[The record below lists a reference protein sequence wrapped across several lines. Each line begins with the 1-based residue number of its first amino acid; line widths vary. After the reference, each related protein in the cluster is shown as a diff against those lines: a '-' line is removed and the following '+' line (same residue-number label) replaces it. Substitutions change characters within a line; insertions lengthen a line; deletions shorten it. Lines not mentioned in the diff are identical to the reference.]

1 MVLRT
6 NKAKTRGQVIF
17 ESQQNVS
24 VVKMPK
30 LYSLSLIPRAYTVKE
45 RTNSSKLSSELH
57 SMLCSTP
64 PHICM
69 HTCRHTC
76 RHML

>member
-6 NKAKTRGQVIF
+6 NKARIRGQIIF
-17 ESQQNVS
+17 ESSQNVS

-45 RTNSSKLSSELH
+45 KTNFSKLSSDLH
-57 SMLCSTP
+57 SMLCSTHARKRYSTKNLAHNLTP
-64 PHICM
+64 
-69 HTCRHTC
+69 
-76 RHML
+76 